1 MLSAV
6 GTLLVCNLLAAAP
19 QAANAASPMPAK
31 IEAFLELCETSRRGA
46 IAQLEF
52 TLRGL
57 RAENPKTPEVK
68 RHIADVEEN
77 LRVLRANRQ
86 PVVPT
91 FYYPPDV
98 GAIGRL
104 PKISGHVDQILSDR
118 EMLVRCFFPVRVNT
132 VKDYQRQ
139 SEVIERPV
147 TFLVRGLS
155 TQAIQEGGDVELS
168 QVFEIVGRR
177 GYRTT
182 EGRTAAALVISQF
195 DMKAVEPYFR
205 RTTVAAKR

>member
-1 MLSAV
+1 
-6 GTLLVCNLLAAAP
+6 LVWNLLAAAP
-19 QAANAASPMPAK
+19 QAAPASAPSPK
-31 IEAFLELCETSRRGA
+31 IEAFLDLCETARRGA

-57 RAENPKTPEVK
+57 RAESLKTPETK

-91 FYYPPDV
+91 FYYPPDI

-104 PKISGHVDQILSDR
+104 PKISGHVDEILSDR

-155 TQAIQEGGDVELS
+155 TQDVQKGADIELS

-182 EGRTAAALVISQF
+182 EGRSAAALVISEF

>member
-6 GTLLVCNLLAAAP
+6 GTLLICNLLAAAP
-19 QAANAASPMPAK
+19 QSAARPLSVPPR
-31 IEAFLELCETSRRGA
+31 IEAFLNLCETSRRGA

-57 RAENPKTPEVK
+57 RAETVK
-68 RHIADVEEN
+68 SPDSSRRIAEIEEN

-91 FYYPPDV
+91 FYYPPDI

-118 EMLVRCFFPVRVNT
+118 EMLVRCFFPVRVTT
-132 VKDYQRQ
+132 VKDYERQ
-139 SEVIERPV
+139 SELIERPV
-147 TFLVRGLS
+147 TFLIRGMP
-155 TQAIQEGGDVELS
+155 TRDMQEGGDIELS

-177 GYRTT
+177 GYRTADGRAT
-182 EGRTAAALVISQF
+182 EALVISQF
-195 DMKAVEPYFR
+195 DMKAIEPYFR